1 MFRFVVL
8 PCFDLDLKLHM
19 SMEGERVKERGKE
32 GFCEKRRQWKEGKG
46 READETDGGG
56 GGRGGWRGERESE

>member
-8 PCFDLDLKLHM
+8 PCFDYLDLKLHV

-46 READETDGGG
+46 
-56 GGRGGWRGERESE
+56 S